1 MYYNN
6 NNKDRRG
13 IVEMETVDIGAC
25 KKIHDR
31 TEFYHTVRLYIL
43 QRFSLEM
50 EVSEENLLELAKQSL
65 RKQVQEVGLTETQ
78 LEHAFSKTDCRKTNS
93 IVKKKVLL
101 IMHLEKKLDVRLD
114 DIEST
119 QIETVRELAEA
130 LFVLCEK
137 KYE

>member
-1 MYYNN
+1 M
-6 NNKDRRG
+6 
-13 IVEMETVDIGAC
+13 EMVDIEAC
-25 KKIHDR
+25 RSIHDQ
-31 TEFYHTVRLYIL
+31 TKFYHTIRMYIL

-50 EVSEENLLELAKQSL
+50 DVSEENLLALAKQNL
-65 RKQVQEVGLTETQ
+65 RKQVQDVGLTETQ
-78 LEHAFSKTDCRKTNS
+78 IENAFSKTDCRKTNS

-137 KYE
+137 KYEG